1 MYNWS
6 SFISRL
12 RFRLLLDLRTGAVL
26 EQELFWVAEICNFMT
41 RTFSPPD
48 SYSVLAEL
56 RPLTDAVW
64 LALEEANSAALT
76 FFEPEGRRWDAGVH
90 AQLTRYHLIP
100 LLDEAG
106 LAVAE
111 EAGDMPYERVG
122 LANNGVCLIRGRH
135 VVRVRKADDGRL
147 PPPGSA
153 AQEAFYAQQMSLPF
167 NLEGMHQPE
176 DPANFLILWGLHPA
190 DRTLND
196 LVLACPSATSEPHW
210 YAKVEHPV
218 TSLRQSTVAP
228 AATADFDEIVPVQPE
243 TVFKQG

>member
-1 MYNWS
+1 
-6 SFISRL
+6 
-12 RFRLLLDLRTGAVL
+12 
-26 EQELFWVAEICNFMT
+26 MT
-41 RTFSPPD
+41 RLFLPPD
-48 SYSVLAEL
+48 SETVLAEL

-64 LALEEANSAALT
+64 LALEEANQEALA
-76 FFEPEGRRWDAGVH
+76 FFEPNDRRWDAGVH

-100 LLDEAG
+100 LLDETG
-106 LAVAE
+106 LVTAE
-111 EAGDMPYERVG
+111 EAGDAPYERVG

-167 NLEGMHQPE
+167 NIEGASEPE

-190 DRTLND
+190 DRALND

-210 YAKVEHPV
+210 YAHIEHPL
-218 TSLRQSTVAP
+218 TSLRRSHPVP
-228 AATADFDEIVPVQPE
+228 AATSDFDEIVPVQPDI
-243 TVFKQG
+243 VFKQG